1 MGDVGL
7 PDRHHCGKRSN
18 VAIRTLPRYRRPI
31 RASYSLP
38 FTRLRCDRYD
48 DVGEGIGSGK
58 ARPDDGR
65 HGREVVAVNSSLAR
79 RAAQGGFD
87 FMCWTLAAPLAATL
101 RYDFAPPLGLVRDTL
116 LVGAIMGVFQV
127 FAGWFLH
134 LYRGR
139 YKFGSFDEVR
149 GVVITVVLVGG
160 STTFAFLLVGDG
172 SIPRST
178 PVIASGIALVAMLAG
193 RFVVR
198 GYRESR
204 RTTHEGKATIVL
216 GAGEAGE
223 QLVRA
228 MLLDQRADYDPVA
241 ILDDDVTKRRLR
253 INGVPVRGTTA
264 DIAKVAD
271 DTGASVL
278 VVAITQVD
286 AQRLLV
292 WDREARAVGMKMR
305 VLPSTKEIVAGA
317 VKLGDISEVTE
328 EDLLGRRPIH
338 TEEAGIENMLA
349 GRRVLITGAGGSI
362 GSELSRQVHRYGPA
376 YLGLLDRDESALHA
390 VQMSIHGRALLDSD
404 VIILADIRDLD
415 RLRAVLDY
423 VRPEVIFHAAALK
436 HMPLL
441 ERAPD
446 EAFKTNILGT
456 RNMLV
461 VARDHGVK
469 VFVNIS
475 TDKAADPQNVLGY
488 SKKATERLTA
498 GMPAPQGG
506 RYLSVRFGN
515 VLGSRGSVLTAFRAQ
530 IAAGG
535 PVTVTDPEV
544 TRYFMTI
551 PEAVHLVLQAASLG
565 DDSETLILD
574 MGEPVRIDDVARHM
588 IEKSGRD
595 IKIVYT
601 GLRSGEKLHEDLIGP
616 DEQDERP
623 KHPLVTHVRVK
634 PLSAD
639 EVDAVAAQSPAT
651 SLSFMRGIALSRST
665 GS

>member
-1 MGDVGL
+1 M
-7 PDRHHCGKRSN
+7 
-18 VAIRTLPRYRRPI
+18 
-31 RASYSLP
+31 
-38 FTRLRCDRYD
+38 
-48 DVGEGIGSGK
+48 SG
-58 ARPDDGR
+58 
-65 HGREVVAVNSSLAR
+65 VLAR
-79 RAAQGGFD
+79 RSAQGLFD
-87 FMCWTLAAPLAATL
+87 FLSWLVAVPLAAAF
-101 RYDFAPPLGLVRDTL
+101 RYDFAPPWSIVRDTL
-116 LVGAIMGVFQV
+116 LVGAIMGGFQLV
-127 FAGWFLH
+127 AGWSLH

-149 GVVITVVLVGG
+149 GVVITVALVGG
-160 STTFAFLLVGDG
+160 STTIAFLLVGDG
-172 SIPRST
+172 TIPRST
-178 PVIASGIALVAMLAG
+178 PILASGIALVGMLAG
-193 RFVVR
+193 RFLVR
-198 GYRESR
+198 GVRESR
-204 RTTHEGKATIVL
+204 RATHQGKPTIVL

-228 MLLDQRADYDPVA
+228 MLLDDRADYDPVA
-241 ILDDDVTKRRLR
+241 LLDDDASKRRLR
-253 INGVPVRGTTA
+253 INGVPVRGSSA

-271 DTGASVL
+271 ETGASVL
-278 VVAITQVD
+278 VVAIAQVD
-286 AQRLLV
+286 AAQLLA
-292 WDREARAVGMKMR
+292 WDRDARAANMKMR

-338 TEEAGIENMLA
+338 TEEVGIENMLA

-362 GSELSRQVHRYGPA
+362 GSELSRQVHRYSPA
-376 YLGLLDRDESALHA
+376 YLALLDRDESALHA

-404 VIILADIRDLD
+404 DIILADIRDSD
-415 RLRAVLDY
+415 RLRAVLDH
-423 VRPEVIFHAAALK
+423 VRPEVVFHAAALK

-446 EAFKTNILGT
+446 EAFKTNVLGT
-456 RNMLV
+456 RNMLI
-461 VARDHGVK
+461 AAQEHGVR

-475 TDKAADPQNVLGY
+475 TDKAADPENVLGY

-498 GMPAPQGG
+498 GMSAPSGG
-506 RYLSVRFGN
+506 RFLSVRFGN

-544 TRYFMTI
+544 TRFFMTI

-601 GLRSGEKLHEDLIGP
+601 GLRPGEKLHEDLIGA
-616 DEQDERP
+616 DEHDDRP
-623 KHPLVTHVRVK
+623 KHPLITHVRVK
-634 PLSAD
+634 PLGAD
-639 EVDAVAAQSPAT
+639 EIDLDAAHSPEA
-651 SLSFMRGIALSRST
+651 SLAFMVRSAH
-665 GS
+665 

>member
-1 MGDVGL
+1 M
-7 PDRHHCGKRSN
+7 
-18 VAIRTLPRYRRPI
+18 
-31 RASYSLP
+31 
-38 FTRLRCDRYD
+38 
-48 DVGEGIGSGK
+48 
-58 ARPDDGR
+58 
-65 HGREVVAVNSSLAR
+65 AV
-79 RAAQGGFD
+79 
-87 FMCWTLAAPLAATL
+87 PLAAAF
-101 RYDFAPPLGLVRDTL
+101 RYDFAPPWSIVRDTL
-116 LVGAIMGVFQV
+116 LVGAIMGGFQLV
-127 FAGWFLH
+127 AGWSLH

-149 GVVITVVLVGG
+149 GVVITVALVGG
-160 STTFAFLLVGDG
+160 STTIAFLLVGDG
-172 SIPRST
+172 TIPRST
-178 PVIASGIALVAMLAG
+178 PILASGIALVGMLAG
-193 RFVVR
+193 RFLVR
-198 GYRESR
+198 GVRESR
-204 RTTHEGKATIVL
+204 RATHQGKPTIVL

-228 MLLDQRADYDPVA
+228 MLLDDRADYDPVA
-241 ILDDDVTKRRLR
+241 LLDDDASKRRLR
-253 INGVPVRGTTA
+253 INGVPVRGSSA

-271 DTGASVL
+271 ETGASVL
-278 VVAITQVD
+278 VVAIAQVD
-286 AQRLLV
+286 AAQLLA
-292 WDREARAVGMKMR
+292 WDRDARAANMKMR

-338 TEEAGIENMLA
+338 TEEVGIENMLA

-362 GSELSRQVHRYGPA
+362 GSELSRQVHRYSPA
-376 YLGLLDRDESALHA
+376 YLALLDRDESALHA

-404 VIILADIRDLD
+404 DIILADIRDSD
-415 RLRAVLDY
+415 RLRAVLDH
-423 VRPEVIFHAAALK
+423 VRPEVVFHAAALK

-446 EAFKTNILGT
+446 EAFKTNVLGT
-456 RNMLV
+456 RNMLI
-461 VARDHGVK
+461 AAQEHGVR

-475 TDKAADPQNVLGY
+475 TDKAADPENVLGY

-498 GMPAPQGG
+498 GMSAPSGG
-506 RYLSVRFGN
+506 RFLSVRFGN

-544 TRYFMTI
+544 TRFFMTI

-601 GLRSGEKLHEDLIGP
+601 GLRPGEKLHEDLIGA
-616 DEQDERP
+616 DEHDDRP
-623 KHPLVTHVRVK
+623 KHPLITHVRVK
-634 PLSAD
+634 PLGAD
-639 EVDAVAAQSPAT
+639 EIDLDAAHSPEA
-651 SLSFMRGIALSRST
+651 SLAFMVRSAH
-665 GS
+665 

>member
-1 MGDVGL
+1 MNGQFL
-7 PDRHHCGKRSN
+7 
-18 VAIRTLPRYRRPI
+18 RR
-31 RASYSLP
+31 
-38 FTRLRCDRYD
+38 
-48 DVGEGIGSGK
+48 V
-58 ARPDDGR
+58 
-65 HGREVVAVNSSLAR
+65 
-79 RAAQGGFD
+79 AQGGFD
-87 FMCWTLAAPLAATL
+87 FLCWTLAAPLAATL
-101 RYDFAPPLGLVRDTL
+101 RFDFAPPMSILRDTL
-116 LVGAIMGVFQV
+116 VVGAVMGTFQI
-127 FAGWFLH
+127 FAGWTLH

-149 GVVITVVLVGG
+149 GVVVTVVLVGT
-160 STTFAFLLVGDG
+160 STTIAFLLVGNG
-172 SIPRST
+172 SVPRSS
-178 PVIASGIALVAMLAG
+178 PVLASGIALVAMLAG

-198 GYRESR
+198 WYREFR
-204 RTTHEGKATIVL
+204 RTTHDGEATIVL

-228 MLLDQRADYDPVA
+228 MLLDRHADYDPVA
-241 ILDDDVTKRRLR
+241 LLDDDATKRRLR
-253 INGVPVRGTTA
+253 INGVPVRGSTA
-264 DIAKVAD
+264 DIASVAD
-271 DTGASVL
+271 ATGAQVL

-286 AQRLLV
+286 AQQLLV
-292 WDREARAVGMKMR
+292 WDREARAAGMKMR

-338 TEEAGIENMLA
+338 VEESGIESMLA

-362 GSELSRQVHRYGPA
+362 GSELSRQVHRYSPA

-404 VIILADIRDLD
+404 DIILADIRDMD
-415 RLRAVLDY
+415 RICAVLDH

-446 EAFKTNILGT
+446 EAFKTNVLGT
-456 RNMLV
+456 RNLLLA
-461 VARDHGVK
+461 ARDHGTR

-498 GMPAPQGG
+498 GMPAPEDG

-544 TRYFMTI
+544 TRFFMTI

-574 MGEPVRIDDVARHM
+574 MGDAVKIDDVARHM

-595 IKIVYT
+595 IRIVYT
-601 GLRSGEKLHEDLIGP
+601 GLRPGEKMHEDLIGP

-623 KHPLVTHVRVK
+623 KHPLITHVRVK

-639 EVDAVAAQSPAT
+639 EVDDSAALTPHD
-651 SLSFMRGIALSRST
+651 SLSFMLRAAR
-665 GS
+665 